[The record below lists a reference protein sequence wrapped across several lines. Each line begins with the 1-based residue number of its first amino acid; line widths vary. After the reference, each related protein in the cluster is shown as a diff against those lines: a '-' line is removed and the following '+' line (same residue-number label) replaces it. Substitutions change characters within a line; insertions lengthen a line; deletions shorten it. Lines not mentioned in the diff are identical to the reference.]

1 MGICVGCTMY
11 KEQYPRPHAR
21 GWAPFG
27 QHQESQPLRRSNT
40 ESLRM
45 LSKSE
50 TITLHMFKKLE
61 LPEVAIHGADQK
73 ECCLWRR

>member
-1 MGICVGCTMY
+1 MSIYLIDLSEIFGTNENG
-11 KEQYPRPHAR
+11 R
-21 GWAPFG
+21 APFG

-73 ECCLWRR
+73 ECCLWRL